1 MDKDQQLEYELQ
13 QIWTMLSFYLL
24 LADHILYT
32 LMLQTHT
39 SGE

>member
-13 QIWTMLSFYLL
+13 QIWTMFIILFIISR
-24 LADHILYT
+24 LYT